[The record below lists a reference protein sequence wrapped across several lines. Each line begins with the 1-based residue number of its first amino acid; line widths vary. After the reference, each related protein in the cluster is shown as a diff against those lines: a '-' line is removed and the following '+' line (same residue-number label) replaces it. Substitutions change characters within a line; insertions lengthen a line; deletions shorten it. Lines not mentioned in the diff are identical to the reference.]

1 LSFEV
6 TTAFVQQY
14 KSNVIHLAQQKGS
27 RLRAGVKTQPDIV
40 GLNYYF
46 ERIGAT
52 GGVIKLSRHEPTPI
66 ISTPHTRRRVSM
78 TTYKWGEAIDSDDKL
93 KLLINPE
100 SEYVQAAK
108 NVFGRAMDDFII
120 DGALNAAFSGQDGA
134 TSVAFPSGQIV
145 VDTAIANQTS
155 IDAGSTD
162 AGHMSPQ
169 RLRTI
174 KKLFDQNDVDPDEER
189 FAAVGAAE
197 IFQMLQWVP
206 VISADYNTVKALAE
220 GAVDTYM
227 GFKFIM
233 SNRLPTI
240 STTAQGIFQR
250 TTYNSSPWTGTG
262 VTSTDRIN
270 LFWAREGI
278 GLAIQE
284 EVRTEIA
291 KDPSLSFS
299 TRLYMEMVLGA
310 TRIEEARVVA
320 GLTIE
325 P

>member
-1 LSFEV
+1 MT
-6 TTAFVQQY
+6 TTA
-14 KSNVIHLAQQKGS
+14 
-27 RLRAGVKTQPDIV
+27 
-40 GLNYYF
+40 
-46 ERIGAT
+46 
-52 GGVIKLSRHEPTPI
+52 
-66 ISTPHTRRRVSM
+66 
-78 TTYKWGEAIDSDDKL
+78 WGEAIDSDDKL

-100 SEYVQAAK
+100 SEYVEAAK
-108 NVFGRAMDDFII
+108 NAFGRAIDDFII
-120 DGALNAAFSGQDGA
+120 DGALNPAFAGTDGQ
-134 TSVAFPSGQIV
+134 TSVAFPSGQIL
-145 VDTAIANQTS
+145 VDSALNNQTS
-155 IDAGSTD
+155 IDAGTTD
-162 AGHMSPQ
+162 GGHMSPQ

-174 KKLFDQNDVDPDEER
+174 KKMFDANDVDPDEER

-240 STTAQGIFQR
+240 STSPFGPFLR
-250 TTYNSSPWTGTG
+250 TTYNSSPWTGSG
-262 VTSTDRIN
+262 VTSGDRIN
-270 LFWAREGI
+270 IFWARS
-278 GLAIQE
+278 GLGHAIQE

-291 KDPSLSFS
+291 KDPSLSFA
-299 TRLYMEMVLGA
+299 TRLYMEMVMGA

-320 GLTIE
+320 GLTVE